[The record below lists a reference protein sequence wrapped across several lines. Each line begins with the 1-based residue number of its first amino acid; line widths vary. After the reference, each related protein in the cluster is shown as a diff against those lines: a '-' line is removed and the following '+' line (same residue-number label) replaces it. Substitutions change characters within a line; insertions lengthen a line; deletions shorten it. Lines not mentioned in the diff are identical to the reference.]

1 MNAGGKKAV
10 LWGTALD
17 NLASWRMVTPD
28 AQWMEVQRLD
38 HNLGK
43 IHEVAVARF
52 KVSRYAEDMKT
63 LLGEPEILEIA
74 GPSFRKTGLGKD
86 VTDKF
91 LSGLPGIQKEG
102 CDGLITSATF
112 ILHRM
117 PKHVRTV
124 ALEFFGN
131 VSNAVP
137 AIVEIKDY
145 LDATAKKDPLVLMAF
160 VKVKALVLLLVP
172 RILAVKD
179 KLAAPVATRD
189 KSTPPEPIVTESV
202 PELPTITSPAKLT
215 RVFKSSVMVSVL
227 PLMLM
232 PAMPAEGAVS
242 RVPVVAAVIVR
253 VFAPEL
259 YVVWKSVMAV
269 PEEERVSTT

>member
-1 MNAGGKKAV
+1 
-10 LWGTALD
+10 
-17 NLASWRMVTPD
+17 
-28 AQWMEVQRLD
+28 
-38 HNLGK
+38 
-43 IHEVAVARF
+43 
-52 KVSRYAEDMKT
+52 
-63 LLGEPEILEIA
+63 
-74 GPSFRKTGLGKD
+74 
-86 VTDKF
+86 
-91 LSGLPGIQKEG
+91 
-102 CDGLITSATF
+102 
-112 ILHRM
+112 
-117 PKHVRTV
+117 
-124 ALEFFGN
+124 
-131 VSNAVP
+131 
-137 AIVEIKDY
+137 
-145 LDATAKKDPLVLMAF
+145 MAF

-189 KSTPPEPIVTESV
+189 KSTPPVPIVTEPV
-202 PELPTITSPAKLT
+202 PEFPTITSPAKLV

>member
-1 MNAGGKKAV
+1 M
-10 LWGTALD
+10 
-17 NLASWRMVTPD
+17 
-28 AQWMEVQRLD
+28 
-38 HNLGK
+38 
-43 IHEVAVARF
+43 
-52 KVSRYAEDMKT
+52 
-63 LLGEPEILEIA
+63 
-74 GPSFRKTGLGKD
+74 
-86 VTDKF
+86 
-91 LSGLPGIQKEG
+91 
-102 CDGLITSATF
+102 
-112 ILHRM
+112 
-117 PKHVRTV
+117 
-124 ALEFFGN
+124 
-131 VSNAVP
+131 
-137 AIVEIKDY
+137 
-145 LDATAKKDPLVLMAF
+145 VLMAF

-215 RVFKSSVMVSVL
+215 RVFKSSVMVLAAETLFIV
-227 PLMLM
+227 M

-242 RVPVVAAVIVR
+242 RVPTVAAVIVR